1 MYLPFLVTNPEFSFL
16 GVGIRPQTK
25 DEDLEQKAMTMTKVT
40 FSSTNKTVNLE
51 YSARIKASLKNYTL
65 ASSSFKVADL
75 GKCGEDPFGLAESS
89 PKICVYLKL
98 NRIWGWTPR
107 PIDAADIT
115 KAGKSWQE
123 DFVRHWQSQDDKNFV
138 WINCKTKND
147 EEQAKFE
154 DFEYFPKNRGIDLK
168 YFPFTKTEN
177 EEVPLAPLV
186 AVMMTPNSGFEE
198 ETPVVIECR
207 AFYKG
212 KPF

>member
-1 MYLPFLVTNPEFSFL
+1 M
-16 GVGIRPQTK
+16 K
-25 DEDLEQKAMTMTKVT
+25 DEKLQQKPNFMTQVT
-40 FSSTNKTVNLE
+40 FSSTNKQPNLE
-51 YSARIKASLKNYTL
+51 YSAEIKAALKNYTL

-75 GKCGEDPFGLAESS
+75 GKCGEDPYGLTESS

-138 WINCKTKND
+138 WMSCKTKND
-147 EEQAKFE
+147 EEQANFE
-154 DFEYFPKNRGIDLK
+154 DFEYFPNNRGIDLK

-177 EEVPLAPLV
+177 EEVPPARLV
-186 AVMMTPNSGFEE
+186 AVMMTPNSRFED